1 MTMVDVER
9 VHEWRGE
16 DVLDADGQKV
26 GRLHEVFYDPAT
38 GEPVLGSVRAG
49 IFGRRSYLVPLADA
63 SAGRGYLRV
72 AHSSALIKRAEGG
85 RGADTLDARATREV
99 SEVYGTAPISG
110 ELESRTLIERRRAEA
125 EDARRH
131 ADELENAALERADE
145 VKEAQARADRAARDA
160 DAAEREGESVRQAAL
175 EARQQADSVEAA
187 ERARRVPPTDP
198 ED

>member
-1 MTMVDVER
+1 MVGVER

-16 DVLDADGQKV
+16 DVLDADGEKV

-49 IFGRRSYLVPLADA
+49 IFGRRSYLVPLAEA

-72 AHSSALIKRAEGG
+72 AHSLASIKRAEGG
-85 RGADTLDARATREV
+85 RGAETLDPRATRVV

-110 ELESRTLIERRRAEA
+110 ELESRTLIERRRDEA
-125 EDARRH
+125 EEARRR
-131 ADELENAALERADE
+131 ADELENAALDRADE
-145 VKEAQARADRAARDA
+145 VKEAQARADRAAKEA
-160 DAAEREGESVRQAAL
+160 DAAEREGESVRQEAL
-175 EARQQADSVEAA
+175 EARQRADSAEAA
-187 ERARRVPPTDP
+187 ERARRVPPTDS